1 VTLTNSFYEG
11 NTHSLQ
17 TMGWA
22 VRSLEAQTYETYR
35 AKLALVQERKR
46 SEGIQQ
52 QFVRMEARLK
62 EREEY
67 ARDPAADK
75 AELVLMQRQALEES
89 LKGLSE
95 EVEELS

>member
-1 VTLTNSFYEG
+1 
-11 NTHSLQ
+11 
-17 TMGWA
+17 
-22 VRSLEAQTYETYR
+22 
-35 AKLALVQERKR
+35 
-46 SEGIQQ
+46 
-52 QFVRMEARLK
+52 MEARLK